1 MAVNSLNKNINQAIS
16 DLKGIKQ
23 AILDKGV
30 EIPTGTPTSEYG
42 NKISKI
48 SGGGGLK
55 LPSQAFGAKW
65 SVLAPCMIYQIDVDS
80 SDNVYSVGAM
90 GLIRKQNSDGTIL
103 WSQNLSTTVSFQS
116 VTFGQDGYIYVG
128 ATDKYVRKF
137 SQDGEQLLS
146 FNTSHTSTIYSIL
159 IDSNGNIYTANYDK
173 TIKKFD
179 SSGNLVWTFSDFT
192 QPLYKALIDSEDNV
206 YGIGTGGTLK
216 KINSSGEEVWSFSTG
231 GTCYDMA
238 IDSEDNI
245 YCIPNTVKY
254 LRKINKNGKEIWNTA
269 STSLS
274 GLNQVE
280 SITVDSQGY
289 IYFTDTDYNIWKVSQ
304 EREII
309 YKRRIYDNTIKHLRC
324 GNSGQLYCY
333 LSGDKNQYNRVILRL
348 EEAVDVNELLANF
361 GEVSSCEIYENN
373 DSYMLIKAYK

>member
-30 EIPTGTPTSEYG
+30 EVPTGTPTSEYG

-65 SVLAPCMIYQIDVDS
+65 SVLVPSMIYQIDVDS

-90 GLIRKQNSDGTIL
+90 GLIRKQSSDGTIL
-103 WSQNLSTTVSFQS
+103 WSQNLSTTVSFQ
-116 VTFGQDGYIYVG
+116 VITCAQDGYIYVSG
-128 ATDKYVRKF
+128 TDKYVRKF

-146 FNTSHTSTIYSIL
+146 FNTGHSSTINSIAV
-159 IDSNGNIYTANYDK
+159 DSNGNIYTVSSDYK
-173 TIKKFD
+173 VKKFNSAGKLEWTYSGFTNSVYKVLVD
-179 SSGNLVWTFSDFT
+179 SENNIYSINSAGNLR
-192 QPLYKALIDSEDNV
+192 
-206 YGIGTGGTLK
+206 
-216 KINSSGEEVWSFSTG
+216 KINSSGEEVWSFSAG
-231 GTCYDMA
+231 GTCYDIA
-238 IDSEDNI
+238 IDSDDNI
-245 YCIPNTVKY
+245 YCMPNTVKY
-254 LRKINKNGKEIWNTA
+254 LRKINKNGEEVWNTA

-274 GLNQVE
+274 GISQVE

-304 EREII
+304 EREVI
-309 YKRRIYDNTIKHLRC
+309 YKHRIYDNTIKHLRC

-361 GEVSSCEIYENN
+361 GEASSCEIYENN
-373 DSYMLIKAYK
+373 DSHMLIKVYK